1 MLLPLPSSFLSLM
14 YFFHPEMI
22 KLGPDA
28 RGSLFIQLTNFLN
41 HYLVV
46 VVTDEK
52 FKYALIT
59 TKAIEGHMFAMM
71 VLEDIAWLDFDRLHH
86 ARTLGS
92 EGSKTSL
99 PVTLKQAAVKYK
111 LERSYSG

>member
-1 MLLPLPSSFLSLM
+1 M
-14 YFFHPEMI
+14 YLFHPEMT

-28 RGSLFIQLTNFLN
+28 RGSLFIQLTNFPN

-46 VVTDEK
+46 VVTDER

-92 EGSKTSL
+92 EGSKTGLS
-99 PVTLKQAAVKYK
+99 VTLKQAVVKYK